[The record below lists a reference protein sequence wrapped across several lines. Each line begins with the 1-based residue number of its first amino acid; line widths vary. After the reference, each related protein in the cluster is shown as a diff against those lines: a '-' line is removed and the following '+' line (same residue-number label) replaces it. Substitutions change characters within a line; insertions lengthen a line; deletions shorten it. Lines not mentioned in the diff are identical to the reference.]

1 MFKKAVKVLHLSK
14 LFKVV
19 DLNQIIDTMYDVSK
33 EETDFSIEVS
43 HMLEFN
49 KNNFDFQ
56 YVGCPKVYVELCTK
70 NIIVMDY
77 ISGIEINKVDELRKA
92 NYNLS
97 SLAEVLSENY
107 VKQALEDGFFHAD
120 PHPDNI
126 LINSSGIVFIDF
138 GMMGRLSK
146 YSRDNLKKCV
156 RGIILRD
163 YGEVT
168 RTLVD
173 LSAKLADV
181 DYKKLEYD
189 ITVILDEF
197 ADSKLENISIAKFIQ
212 SMFYM
217 LRNNNLLLDKDV
229 TLLIRGIGI
238 IEASIQGLNP
248 ELSLIKVLMLSEE
261 YNITNMNVDKIT
273 DISKN
278 IIKKAKDVASI
289 PTELSEILKSINSGD
304 IKFKVEMSDS
314 TRQVDKLENLVHEL
328 ILGFLVG
335 CLIIAIVVV
344 NNSQI
349 ELLLATLTT
358 IFASWLIIKMIYDFW
373 HKGY

>member
-1 MFKKAVKVLHLSK
+1 MF
-14 LFKVV
+14 
-19 DLNQIIDTMYDVSK
+19 
-33 EETDFSIEVS
+33 
-43 HMLEFN
+43 
-49 KNNFDFQ
+49 
-56 YVGCPKVYVELCTK
+56 
-70 NIIVMDY
+70 
-77 ISGIEINKVDELRKA
+77 SGIEINKVDELRKA

-189 ITVILDEF
+189 
-197 ADSKLENISIAKFIQ
+197 
-212 SMFYM
+212 
-217 LRNNNLLLDKDV
+217 
-229 TLLIRGIGI
+229 
-238 IEASIQGLNP
+238 
-248 ELSLIKVLMLSEE
+248 
-261 YNITNMNVDKIT
+261 
-273 DISKN
+273 
-278 IIKKAKDVASI
+278 
-289 PTELSEILKSINSGD
+289 
-304 IKFKVEMSDS
+304 
-314 TRQVDKLENLVHEL
+314 
-328 ILGFLVG
+328 
-335 CLIIAIVVV
+335 
-344 NNSQI
+344 
-349 ELLLATLTT
+349 
-358 IFASWLIIKMIYDFW
+358 
-373 HKGY
+373 